1 MLFNMQLLCS
11 VFSLDLIPSALQ
23 TEAWTPTKSTS
34 GVIWSDPFVDV
45 HRLTGLSCLSGPLS
59 RSSHQVEAS
68 FIQTNSSVFFLHY
81 VFDTSIFLTADLY
94 LKN

>member
-1 MLFNMQLLCS
+1 MQLLCS

-45 HRLTGLSCLSGPLS
+45 HRLTGLSCLSGPLIRLRLHS
-59 RSSHQVEAS
+59 YKLIIVC
-68 FIQTNSSVFFLHY
+68 FFY
-81 VFDTSIFLTADLY
+81 IMFLTLVSF
-94 LKN
+94 LLLIFI